1 MGTGDDDVEEAL
13 AAVGGGTCAV
23 DLNRW
28 HEGSLLR
35 MREDCRAAEVVV
47 ERMAIMVAVYCV
59 LCIVY
64 CVLVVTD
71 DSFVLI

>member
-1 MGTGDDDVEEAL
+1 
-13 AAVGGGTCAV
+13 
-23 DLNRW
+23 
-28 HEGSLLR
+28 